1 MPQYYTKTLLTMG
14 VFSALTLAVPFTT
27 GAQTTGTT
35 EWNQGQAQL
44 QKELVPGMA
53 PETYRQKLE
62 QLGYKVTATN
72 YNNPDYL
79 EYEVVKGDQSWEV
92 QIDVD
97 DEARKATEIDIA
109 HNVWQTDATRAAIR
123 EEQQRMART
132 STTGI
137 GVATGM
143 GTAAAT
149 NASET
154 RRTMTMRNNQ
164 YSDRDRAD
172 TNELIRELEALPIG
186 HDKEFYKNTLRQ
198 RGYEISRVNKD
209 EADELEL
216 EAVKDGN
223 SVQMEVEFDQN
234 SGRSTEIDADT
245 LWAESES
252 TTRTREAQERRLDS
266 SPTVDRRSRMNSD
279 TDSVNRDTTTQNWE
293 RPRSGSTGT
302 PTTPGAP
309 SDPTSSGSDSGMD
322 RRSQSDLNQ

>member
-1 MPQYYTKTLLTMG
+1 MPQYYTKNLLTMG
-14 VFSALTLAVPFTT
+14 LFGALTLAVPLTT
-27 GAQTTGTT
+27 VAQMTDTA

-123 EEQQRMART
+123 EGQRTART
-132 STTGI
+132 STTGV
-137 GVATGM
+137 GD
-143 GTAAAT
+143 AAAT
-149 NASET
+149 GTSES
-154 RRTMTMRNNQ
+154 RRVMPKRNNQ

-172 TNELIRELEALPIG
+172 TGELIRELEALPVG
-186 HDKEFYKNTLRQ
+186 HDKEFYKSALRQ
-198 RGYEISRVNKD
+198 RGYEISKVNKD
-209 EADELEL
+209 DADELEL

-223 SVQMEVEFDQN
+223 SVQMEVEFDEN
-234 SGRSTEIDADT
+234 NGRSTKIDADT

-252 TTRTREAQERRLDS
+252 TTRTRETQERNLDS
-266 SPTVDRRSRMNSD
+266 SPTTDRRSQMNSD
-279 TDSVNRDTTTQNWE
+279 TDSLNRGTTTPNWGS
-293 RPRSGSTGT
+293 PHSASTGT
-302 PTTPGAP
+302 PTTPGSS
-309 SDPTSSGSDSGMD
+309 SDGTSSGFDSGMD
-322 RRSQSDLNQ
+322 RRSQGDVNQ